1 MQALDAHSIQSV
13 YFGYMDKTLLNI
25 KTDRKLKRGAQR
37 VARELGLPLG
47 TIVNAYLR
55 ELIREK
61 RVVFSVPP
69 TPNARTRELLRRIA
83 RDRSGKNSHG
93 PFTYEEAVRYL
104 DAL

>member
-1 MQALDAHSIQSV
+1 ME
-13 YFGYMDKTLLNI
+13 KTLLNI
-25 KTDRKLKRGAQR
+25 KTDRKLKRDAQKA
-37 VARELGLPLG
+37 ARELGLPLG

-69 TPNARTRELLRRIA
+69 VPNARTRRFLEKIS
-83 RDRSGKNSHG
+83 RDRKGIQSRG

-104 DAL
+104 DAA

>member
-1 MQALDAHSIQSV
+1 ME
-13 YFGYMDKTLLNI
+13 KTLLNV
-25 KTDRKLKRGAQR
+25 KTDRKLKRDAQK

-47 TIVNAYLR
+47 TIVNAYLK

-61 RVVFSVPP
+61 RVVFATPP
-69 TPNARTRELLRRIA
+69 VPNARTQKLLRRIA
-83 RDRSGKNSHG
+83 RDRSRKDSRG